1 MDRVALHEKAKDA
14 FQKYKYVLLVLALG
28 MVLMSLPEP
37 AGEQETVTEEMT
49 EAAQLSTSEALAQI
63 LSQMEGV
70 GKVQV
75 LLTESAGAETL
86 YQTDED
92 SSGDSLRVETVI
104 ISDSD
109 RGEQGLVRRVDPP
122 KYLGAVIVCQ
132 GGDSSSVRL
141 AVVEAVANATGLGTD
156 RISVL
161 KMK

>member
-1 MDRVALHEKAKDA
+1 MDRVALREKAKDA